1 MTSLKVLALDSSSS
15 RLSVALIRDSST
27 VCEKN
32 IDTMIGHAGI
42 ILSVID
48 AVLSETSTVRDEIG
62 LVAVGTGPGSFTGI
76 RIGLATAKGMATAL
90 SCPLAGIP
98 TLDAMVKVALPASM
112 QIMPIVDAKKGEIFC
127 AIYDKNGS
135 RLTDF
140 MNLRPSDIAR
150 LVAKDTLL
158 LGNGC
163 ELYRDRLKSDLG
175 ESYHEAATEL
185 WYAKASI
192 IGIMAL
198 DSPQNGRPSDVLPI
212 YVRASDATLLLEK
225 IRP

>member
-1 MTSLKVLALDSSSS
+1 LTSLKVLALDSSSS

-198 DSPQNGRPSDVLPI
+198 DSSQNGRPSDVLPI